1 MNTIDKATLNQ
12 LSGVQLPD
20 SKANPNKKLG
30 QDAFMK
36 LMLAQMLNQDPTA
49 PMTNGQF
56 ITQMAQFETATGM
69 QDLQKSFANLSS
81 TLQSNQALQASALV
95 GREVLAPGNTA
106 ALVSGG
112 SISGQVNLPSDTT
125 RLMVNIYDSSG
136 QLVRNLPL
144 GGQSSGI
151 VQFRWDGLNDGGQAA
166 PVGNYT
172 VRIEA
177 QLQGQSQALQ
187 PMLAA
192 KVESVS
198 LGSGIQD
205 TQLNLVGHRAISL
218 ADVTKI
224 Q

>member
-20 SKANPNKKLG
+20 SKANPSKKLG

-69 QDLQKSFANLSS
+69 QDLQKSFAKLSS
-81 TLQSNQALQASALV
+81 TLQFNQALQASSLV

-106 ALVSGG
+106 EFATGG
-112 SISGQVNLPSDTT
+112 SISGQVNLPSDATK
-125 RLMVNIYDSSG
+125 LMVNIYDSSG

-144 GGQSSGI
+144 GGQSAGI
-151 VQFRWDGLNDGGQAA
+151 IQFRWDGLNDGGQPAA
-166 PVGNYT
+166 AGNYT
-172 VRIEA
+172 VRIVA
-177 QLQGQSQALQ
+177 QLKGQSQELQ

-205 TQLNLVGHRAISL
+205 TRLNLAGNRSISL
-218 ADVTKI
+218 ADVIKI